1 MQKEREK
8 IIIINKRTTT
18 TKRNSN
24 ADLTFRVQLKCPTF
38 DHEKS

>member
-18 TKRNSN
+18 TKRN
-24 ADLTFRVQLKCPTF
+24 REQCRPYVQSSIKMPNI
-38 DHEKS
+38 